1 MLLQALHMGSRI
13 NKFVPCQFQILQALQ
28 IHGKLP
34 LRFLIF
40 LGQKRQLQPVYR
52 LAQTV

>member
-13 NKFVPCQFQILQALQ
+13 NKFVPRQFQILQALQ

-40 LGQKRQLQPVYR
+40 LRQKRQLQPVYR